1 MATLLYRS
9 WVSGDAYAVLQF
21 VSRVHDG
28 TARGLDESLII
39 STSASQNH
47 YEETEDS
54 LSLESRLPST
64 DDYNSKSPSINP
76 SFMRNMEISKFTS
89 LAKTFDD
96 AGQRSAECHM
106 VKSTSSDAPVT
117 LGTPVCASEVTAALL
132 GASTSSLCGF
142 RRHRKIEE
150 EDLSTPYNHYKCL
163 SPKQRVG
170 KLLRRQFSLDRA
182 EETIRIED
190 NILVSVIGN
199 LSMTEK
205 NRAKEFD
212 KYKFEYVISII

>member
-1 MATLLYRS
+1 
-9 WVSGDAYAVLQF
+9 
-21 VSRVHDG
+21 
-28 TARGLDESLII
+28 
-39 STSASQNH
+39 
-47 YEETEDS
+47 
-54 LSLESRLPST
+54 
-64 DDYNSKSPSINP
+64 
-76 SFMRNMEISKFTS
+76 
-89 LAKTFDD
+89 
-96 AGQRSAECHM
+96 M

-190 NILVSVIGN
+190 NILKSPRLCKQNSAGAADLEKIEEIPLRIPSTSPINCTLSISVDSLIH
-199 LSMTEK
+199 
-205 NRAKEFD
+205 
-212 KYKFEYVISII
+212 